1 MLIKAIWK
9 EHFKTMLP
17 IKLSFSKFNV
27 SSALVN
33 YRKLPIA
40 LTFMVILYIM
50 SVTLKSKISKCI
62 QKNIFDFDVLICIQK
77 PMACITSSIDLLYLI
92 KTTSWCSWVI
102 FIKENLILLIC
113 PFCFNIRLSNCL
125 QLRERSSIL
134 LVVLEILRNFAP
146 MLPQNILLGTSDQ

>member
-62 QKNIFDFDVLICIQK
+62 QKNIFDFDVLICI
-77 PMACITSSIDLLYLI
+77 
-92 KTTSWCSWVI
+92 
-102 FIKENLILLIC
+102 
-113 PFCFNIRLSNCL
+113 
-125 QLRERSSIL
+125 
-134 LVVLEILRNFAP
+134 
-146 MLPQNILLGTSDQ
+146 